1 MIEITLEA
9 IDKLQTLL
17 YEHAGY
23 AASKNAE
30 RILDDLRKQAE
41 LRGVTATTIPLVIK
55 MAVSAGDDGLHL
67 SVKDVSWQVLQKV
80 SDKDFGDVDWDPH
93 QPNLPGFER
102 DVTPPKPSVI
112 EAKALPPH
120 DDDDDNDDNDDNDD
134 FKEIDMAAWLSTC
147 HAGQNLIE
155 VCKRNI
161 ENIADACAITVLA
174 PIRDDGHHVMTYASG
189 VWKTRV
195 VPNVQEALSAADDG
209 EHIVFDSDG
218 MMTRCTM
225 ENLKNNGY
233 GILSVDMGGGIVR
246 FYSYTE
252 SGCWKTENTFD
263 NSADGCLAMTNELCE
278 MLANDNCLL
287 MNCVCFCGL
296 K

>member
-112 EAKALPPH
+112 EAKAWPPH
-120 DDDDDNDDNDDNDD
+120 DDDDDDQDDDDI
-134 FKEIDMAAWLSTC
+134 KEIDMAAFLSTC
-147 HAGQNLIE
+147 HAGLGLME
-155 VCKRNI
+155 ACKRNI

-174 PIRDDGHHVMTYASG
+174 PSPHDEYRVMTYG
-189 VWKTRV
+189 GGEGWNLRV
-195 VPNVQEALSAADDG
+195 VPDVREALDAADDG
-209 EHIVFDSDG
+209 ERIVFDADG
-218 MMTRCTM
+218 VMTRGTM
-225 ENLKNNGY
+225 DKLKNNGY
-233 GILSVDMGGGIVR
+233 GILSVETDGDSVR
-246 FYSYTE
+246 FYSYTND
-252 SGCWKTENTFD
+252 GCWQLSGSYVHDT
-263 NSADGCLAMTNELCE
+263 DGCLLMVGELCKR
-278 MLANDNCLL
+278 LANDDCLL
-287 MNCVCFCGL
+287 MNRVFYYNV